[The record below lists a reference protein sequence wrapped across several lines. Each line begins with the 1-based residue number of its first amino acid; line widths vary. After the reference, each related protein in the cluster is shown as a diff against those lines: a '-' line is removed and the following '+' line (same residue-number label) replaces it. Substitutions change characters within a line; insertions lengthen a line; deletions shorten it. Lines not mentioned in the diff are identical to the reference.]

1 MHFSAASVL
10 LMLIMLTDLP
20 KNDTDCD
27 GKAYILDRKYPDR
40 EKAWRQKSCYF
51 LGFKFFVL
59 FHMYRIFYSY
69 KNIGKLIFANKH
81 QILV

>member
-27 GKAYILDRKYPDR
+27 GKAYLLDRKYPDK
-40 EKAWRQKSCYF
+40 EKVWSQKSCYF
-51 LGFKFFVL
+51 LGLSFLFCFIFIGVFTLIKTLKNLFSLTSIKF
-59 FHMYRIFYSY
+59 
-69 KNIGKLIFANKH
+69 
-81 QILV
+81 

>member
-10 LMLIMLTDLP
+10 LMLIILTDLP

-51 LGFKFFVL
+51 LGLSFLFCFICIGFFTLIKTLKNLFSLTSIKF
-59 FHMYRIFYSY
+59 
-69 KNIGKLIFANKH
+69 
-81 QILV
+81 